1 MSKQTTQSSTSFAKV
16 SHALKMLSQLCEK
29 REDEL
34 VGIPT
39 HAINEESDVEN
50 DSESPMSNCFL
61 VDHKH
66 Q

>member
-1 MSKQTTQSSTSFAKV
+1 MW
-16 SHALKMLSQLCEK
+16 K

-50 DSESPMSNCFL
+50 DSESPMSNCFFSGSQTL
-61 VDHKH
+61 MKMSNFNIINSTNCEIIAKIDS
-66 Q
+66 